1 MSSRPSTETRS
12 LRRVR
17 FRAGRDAVELRGKVQ
32 ASKDKYD
39 EIMES
44 PLIDCVK
51 ACMKEFE
58 ENGVMPV
65 LSEEDLK
72 EFEVRLRRDCE
83 L

>member
-1 MSSRPSTETRS
+1 
-12 LRRVR
+12 
-17 FRAGRDAVELRGKVQ
+17 
-32 ASKDKYD
+32 
-39 EIMES
+39 MES